1 VERSS
6 GDRST
11 SPPRGIDLTEPL
23 TVRIEDEAGA
33 SIVALVGEL
42 DLSTIPRMENPLFE
56 QVRQRAAVLVDLSK
70 LSFIDS
76 SGIGVLIQAFRRS
89 NGTPMHIVIGP
100 GSQVERVFRIAGIE
114 RALPVYSDRAEALG
128 ALTGGR
134 GDRNGAN

>member
-1 VERSS
+1 
-6 GDRST
+6 
-11 SPPRGIDLTEPL
+11 LTEPL

-56 QVRQRAAVLVDLSK
+56 EVRQRPAVLVDLSK

-76 SGIGVLIQAFRRS
+76 SGIGVLIQAFRQS

-114 RALPVYSDRAEALG
+114 QALPVYSDRAEALG

-134 GDRNGAN
+134 GDRRVAN